1 MWKQLVEFSKQLVA
15 LTRDVQQGKDT
26 LKTHSEELKEIRQEL
41 KRALE
46 LLQDLRYEQH
56 RNRENAMHEREKLTL
71 RLENILLRTG
81 GRLLPPGD
89 QKGQKTRMNCDS
101 KLKLSSTKTRNS
113 RTLLSGDL
121 SRRTTM

>member
-89 QKGQKTRMNCDS
+89 QKGAEDTDELRQQIEA
-101 KLKLSSTKTRNS
+101 LKHENEELKNFTFR
-113 RTLLSGDL
+113 
-121 SRRTTM
+121 